1 MIAQQGLHRMLSRLA
16 RRRRVAVCSGRPFA
30 ANPLLAPGL
39 PLWRSRLLQFTLAAA
54 FLLLAC
60 RAVWLQV
67 CTGGFLQQ
75 QGAQRYA
82 RTLELPGI
90 RGRILDRNG
99 AMLATSVPATT
110 VWAIPED
117 LRAATP
123 AELGSLAGLLG
134 MDVAALRTRID
145 SGRHFVYLKRQVEPA
160 LARRVAALKLRGV
173 GFAGESRRVY
183 PQGAVASHV
192 VGFVGREGK
201 GLEGIELAH
210 DEDMRGQQGARRVI
224 RDRLGNV
231 IEDNGVFVAP
241 RAGTDHV
248 LSISSQIQ
256 YAAYKEV
263 KQAVETFQ
271 AKAGSAIVVDART
284 GEILAL
290 ANYPSYDPNAA
301 AALKGSALR
310 NKAITDIYEP
320 GSVLKP
326 FTVAL
331 GIDTGKVTPATP
343 IDTGNGRFVI
353 NGAPISDTSAHG
365 LISVSDVLRYSS
377 NIGTARIALGMAP
390 RDMWTMFTK
399 LGFGQ
404 PPQLGFPG
412 AAAGR
417 VRPYKAWRPIEQATM
432 SYGNGIAVSLL
443 QLARAYT
450 IFAGDGKVI
459 PLTLEKRDAVPAGVQ
474 VIAPATAQAMRTML
488 ENVVVNGTARGGR
501 IPGYR
506 VGGKTGTAYKAENG
520 RYVFPRKYIASF
532 VGMVPMSAPRFI
544 VAIMIDEPG
553 GRSHYGGQVAAPA
566 FVGIAST
573 VLQSSNTAPDAPVSD
588 VIAAPGAAAPG
599 AAAPEIDD

>member
-1 MIAQQGLHRMLSRLA
+1 MPMTAQQGLHRMLSRLT
-16 RRRRVAVCSGRPFA
+16 RRRRVAVRTGRPFA
-30 ANPLLAPGL
+30 ANPLLAQGL
-39 PLWRSRLLQFTLAAA
+39 PLWRSRLLQCILAAA

-67 CTGGFLQQ
+67 FTGDFLQR
-75 QGAQRYA
+75 QGAYRYA

-90 RGRILDRNG
+90 RGRILDRHG

-123 AELGSLAGLLG
+123 GELGSLAGLLG
-134 MDVAALRTRID
+134 MDTAALHARID
-145 SGRHFVYLKRQVEPA
+145 PGRHFVYLKRQVEPA
-160 LARRVAALKLRGV
+160 LARQVAALKLRGV
-173 GFAGESRRVY
+173 GFSDESRRVY

-210 DEDMRGQQGARRVI
+210 DEDMRGRQGARRVI

-231 IEDNGVFVAP
+231 VEDEGVFLAP

-248 LSISSQIQ
+248 LSISSKIQ

-301 AALKGSALR
+301 ADLKGSALR

-377 NIGTARIALGMAP
+377 NIGTARIALSMAP
-390 RDMWTMFTK
+390 RAMWTMFTK

-417 VRPYKAWRPIEQATM
+417 VRPYKSWRPIEQATM

-459 PLTLEKRDAVPAGVQ
+459 PLTLEKRAGVPAGVQ

-488 ENVVVNGTARGGR
+488 ENVVVNGTARQGR

-520 RYVFPRKYIASF
+520 RYTFPRKYIASF

-544 VAIMIDEPG
+544 MAIMIDEPG

-573 VLQSSNTAPDAPVSD
+573 VLQFSNTAPDAPVSD
-588 VIAAPGAAAPG
+588 VIAAPGAAAG
-599 AAAPEIDD
+599 EIDD